1 MILTHRRYKNNL
13 STEELKRFADICV
26 KDKDT
31 KETWSQASRNQVRG
45 GLLGQSTDAKTK
57 YCFMK
62 VLQSSE
68 GQSTALTEDKD
79 QSAA

>member
-13 STEELKRFADICV
+13 STEELKTFADICV

-45 GLLGQSTDAKTK
+45 GLLGQKYWCKSK
-57 YCFMK
+57 YCFVK
-62 VLQSSE
+62 VLHLYES
-68 GQSTALTEDKD
+68 QSTALTEDKD
-79 QSAA
+79 QSAV

>member
-1 MILTHRRYKNNL
+1 MHESR
-13 STEELKRFADICV
+13 EDIND

>member
-13 STEELKRFADICV
+13 STEEWKTFADISV

-57 YCFMK
+57 YCNLK